1 MFYSANRTIY
11 LLFSDVISLVEGA
24 SPGTKSRP
32 LVCMVRHSSTSL
44 ALSTKRR
51 QDDPSRVAVKIAE
64 ETQPSTIDQ
73 FERLVH
79 GDTDETTTEIRK
91 FDIATEAAQAHGYQ
105 NESETAMYR

>member
-1 MFYSANRTIY
+1 
-11 LLFSDVISLVEGA
+11 
-24 SPGTKSRP
+24 
-32 LVCMVRHSSTSL
+32 MVRHSSTSL

-51 QDDPSRVAVKIAE
+51 QDDPSRIAVKIAE

-79 GDTDETTTEIRK
+79 GDTDETTTETRK

-105 NESETAMYR
+105 NESETAMYRWRAARDQFHIYNPEPANSL